1 MLADQGPLAIGQLA
15 AGTETTAAAATQL
28 VSGLVTA
35 GYVTR
40 ERTEQDRRTVL
51 VARTDTGRQR
61 HRERQSGLNQAPHE
75 ALAGRDTAGLD
86 AATDVLRRLATSY
99 DDL

>member
-1 MLADQGPLAIGQLA
+1 MHA

-28 VSGLVTA
+28 VSGLVAA

-40 ERTEQDRRTVL
+40 ERTEQDKRSVL
-51 VARTDTGRQR
+51 VALTDTGRQR
-61 HRERQSGLNQAPHE
+61 HRERQSGLNQALHD
-75 ALAGRDTAGLD
+75 ALAEHDTATLD
-86 AATDVLRRLATSY
+86 AATDVLRHLASSY